1 MKIYQVGGAVRD
13 GLRGQKPEDFDYVV
27 VGSTP
32 EQMLESGFRRVGKDF
47 PVFLHPDT
55 GEEYALARKEI
66 KTGNGHRDFRFV
78 FGPEVTLE
86 EDLIRRDFTC
96 NAIARDPETGE
107 YIDPFNGREDIKHHI
122 LRHVNGEHFQEDP
135 LRILRL
141 CRFAAQLDF
150 SPAEETLA
158 LVRRMTAAGML
169 AHLTPER
176 IWKELEKALR
186 FPGFPRFLETA
197 RQTGALQAVLPEV
210 DRLWATPERTDHHP
224 EKNSGAHTLLALK
237 QAADASALVRFGILL
252 HDIGKTMTP
261 AEILPSHYLHEQ
273 NGLPLIDGI
282 CRRLKVPNRWCSF
295 AKTVCRLHMKFC
307 KIPEMRPGTL
317 VDFCEDLMQSGCN
330 IDDYIAVCR
339 ADMLGRAVTVG
350 DEEKKLFNQNADT
363 LHRTA
368 AILADIRATDMPRFA
383 ELPKDGHFGELY
395 REFRIRR
402 VQTLRLFRCRRFCPS
417 VKSPAETEHNPIIRF
432 GVFLMIGVKTHV
444 GLQLK
449 AHILVELP
457 VMIKRKP
464 VFSGIGLEA
473 CRIAFAING
482 VGIVVAPDRQIETR
496 LAFIYAQR
504 RGKLQTDDIR
514 PVVLPVRVKGKAV
527 AHQPTGLH
535 QVGSKTAGIRPPLI
549 PGAAQIKVLQ
559 RRPGQHQAGV
569 IGAGI
574 TDVKTKRCPHK
585 ARRWPR

>member
-13 GLRGQKPEDFDYVV
+13 RLRGQKPEDFDYVV

-86 EDLIRRDFTC
+86 EDLMRRDFTC

-107 YIDPFNGREDIKHHI
+107 YIDPFDGRKDIDRHI

-176 IWKELEKALR
+176 VWKELEKALR

-252 HDIGKTMTP
+252 HDIGKTVTP
-261 AEILPSHYLHEQ
+261 AEILPSHHLHEQ
-273 NGLPLIDGI
+273 NGLPLIDAI

-317 VDFCEDLMQSGCN
+317 VDFCEDLMHSGCN
-330 IDDYIAVCR
+330 IDDYIAACR

-368 AILADIRATDMPRFA
+368 AILADIRATDMPRFE

-402 VQTLRLFRCRRFCPS
+402 VQTLLFP
-417 VKSPAETEHNPIIRF
+417 N
-432 GVFLMIGVKTHV
+432 THKKD
-444 GLQLK
+444 G
-449 AHILVELP
+449 
-457 VMIKRKP
+457 R
-464 VFSGIGLEA
+464 
-473 CRIAFAING
+473 
-482 VGIVVAPDRQIETR
+482 
-496 LAFIYAQR
+496 
-504 RGKLQTDDIR
+504 
-514 PVVLPVRVKGKAV
+514 
-527 AHQPTGLH
+527 
-535 QVGSKTAGIRPPLI
+535 
-549 PGAAQIKVLQ
+549 
-559 RRPGQHQAGV
+559 
-569 IGAGI
+569 
-574 TDVKTKRCPHK
+574 
-585 ARRWPR
+585 